1 MKPASVLPQLR
12 QELELIEDGSGA
24 GGSPSWLIHDPVRN
38 QYFHLDWVSFEM
50 LRCWGKVTPDELL
63 QAVHERGRVHV
74 GEADLNYLL
83 QFLNR
88 HQLLQVGTGASA
100 QMARSKSQMSGTW
113 WAWLLHNYLFFRLP
127 LVKPDA
133 FLNQT
138 QGWTGF
144 VFSRVF
150 GWLTLLAGVLGL
162 VGVSR
167 QWDAFAHTL
176 VDFFSWQ
183 GMLAYGLTL
192 AFVKVLHELGHAYTA
207 KRFGC
212 QVPTMGLAF
221 LVLWPVLYTDTNDV
235 WRLKNHH
242 QRLAVSS
249 AGVLTELGVALWA
262 TFLWVLVPDGL
273 LRSMLFLLS
282 TTTWVSTV
290 LINVSPFMRFDG
302 YFILMD
308 WLQFPNL
315 HGRSFA
321 LARWHLRKVLLGLK
335 DPVPESFAPRQQA
348 LLIAFAWLTWVYRLT
363 LFLGIA
369 ALVYQFFI
377 KLVGIFLFLVEIV
390 WFVAKPFASE
400 LSVWRERWPDV
411 ASGRRKVV
419 WAALAGLVLVLGAVP
434 MPGRVVAS
442 AVVIPQQL
450 HTVYAPKG
458 AMLLAGGQAIDS
470 AKDQPLFVFD
480 APQLNSQSEANEARQ
495 ASAQWVSGVASMNSE
510 TLGQWESLAA
520 QSNVTM
526 AEGQV
531 IRSDLN
537 NYRVTAPF
545 DGHLHVT
552 DPDLRPGQW
561 LLQSEKLGQLVGQAG
576 VRVVAYVQDVEVRH
590 LKVGQNALFV
600 PDSGVGPALDL
611 VVDKIH
617 SDRVRTLS
625 EPELAAN
632 FGGSVMVR
640 EQKGQFFPEGAYY
653 RVEFVPRDPVNQPEL
668 EMFKW
673 RGRVYVSS
681 KAEPLL
687 LPVFRSTLSAL
698 IRETGF

>member
-12 QELELIEDGSGA
+12 QELELIEGGSSA

-50 LRCWGKVTPDELL
+50 LRCWGKVSPDALL
-63 QAVHERGRVHV
+63 QAVQERGRVHV

-321 LARWHLRKVLLGLK
+321 LARWHLRMVLLGLN

-348 LLIAFAWLTWVYRLT
+348 LLIVFAWVTWVYRLI

-411 ASGRRKVV
+411 ASGRRKLV
-419 WAALAGLVLVLGAVP
+419 WTALVALVLVLGAVP

-458 AMLLAGGQAIDS
+458 AMLQAGGQTKDS

-590 LKVGQNALFV
+590 LRAGQNALFV
-600 PDSGVGPALDL
+600 PDSGVGPVLDL
-611 VVDKIH
+611 VVEKIH

-653 RVEFVPRDPVNQPEL
+653 RVEFVPRQPASWPVL
-668 EMFKW
+668 MSFKW
-673 RGRVYVSS
+673 RGRVHVASN
-681 KAEPLL
+681 AEPLL
-687 LPVFRSTLSAL
+687 APLFRTGVSVL
-698 IRETGF
+698 IREAGF

>member
-1 MKPASVLPQLR
+1 MKQESVLPQLR
-12 QELELIEDGSGA
+12 QELELIEGGAGA

-50 LRCWGKVTPDELL
+50 LRCWAKVSPEELL
-63 QAVHERGRVHV
+63 EQVGPRGRVQV
-74 GEADLNYLL
+74 GMADLNYLV
-83 QFLNR
+83 QFLSR
-88 HQLLQVGTGASA
+88 HQLLQVGAGASGQLA
-100 QMARSKSQMSGTW
+100 NHRAKLSGSW

-127 LVKPDA
+127 LVKPDG
-133 FLNQT
+133 FLNWT

-144 VFSRVF
+144 VFTRVF
-150 GWLTLLAGVLGL
+150 GWITLLAGVLGL
-162 VGVSR
+162 IGVSR

-183 GMLAYGLTL
+183 GLLAYGLTL
-192 AFVKVLHELGHAYTA
+192 AVVKVLHEFGHAYTA

-235 WRLKNHH
+235 WRLKNHR

-262 TFLWVLVPDGL
+262 TFLWVLLPDGL
-273 LRSMLFLLS
+273 LRNMLFLLS

-321 LARWHLRKVLLGLK
+321 LARWHLRKVLLGLN

-348 LLIAFAWLTWVYRLT
+348 LLIAFAWATWVYRLA

-369 ALVYQFFI
+369 VLVYQFFI
-377 KLVGIFLFLVEIV
+377 KVVGIFLFLVEIV
-390 WFVAKPFASE
+390 WFVAKPLASE
-400 LSVWRERWPDV
+400 LAVWRERWSDIK
-411 ASGRRKVV
+411 SGRRGTVIAFF
-419 WAALAGLVLVLGAVP
+419 AALVVLPGAVP
-434 MPGRVVAS
+434 VPGRVVAS
-442 AVVIPQQL
+442 AVVVPQQL
-450 HTVYAPKG
+450 HAVYAPKG
-458 AMLLAGGQAIDS
+458 AMLIGGGQETDS
-470 AKDQPLFVFD
+470 KKDLPIFAFD
-480 APQLNSQSEANEARQ
+480 APVLRSQSSVNESRQ
-495 ASAQWVSGVASMNSE
+495 AANRWVSGVATMNTE
-510 TLGQWESLAA
+510 TIGQWGSLSA
-520 QSNVTM
+520 QRDVSN

-537 NYRVTAPF
+537 NYRVSAPF
-545 DGHLHVT
+545 DGRLHLV
-552 DPDLRPGQW
+552 DPDLRSGQW
-561 LLQSEKLGQLVGQAG
+561 LMHGEKLAHLVGQND
-576 VRVVAYVQDVEVRH
+576 VRVVAYVQDVDVRRMQT
-590 LKVGQNALFV
+590 GQDAKFIA
-600 PDSGVGPALDL
+600 DSGAGPALDL

-617 SDRVRTLS
+617 SDRVRTLT
-625 EPELAAN
+625 EPELASH

-640 EQKGQFFPEGAYY
+640 EQKGQLFPEGAYY
-653 RVEFVPRDPVNQPEL
+653 RVELVPRNAQESADLMN
-668 EMFKW
+668 FKW

-681 KAEPLL
+681 EAEPLL
-687 LPVFRSTLSAL
+687 APLFRTGLSVL
-698 IRETGF
+698 IREAGF

>member
-12 QELELIEDGSGA
+12 QELELIEGGSGA

-38 QYFHLDWVSFEM
+38 QYFHLDWVSIEM
-50 LRCWGKVTPDELL
+50 LRCWGKVSPDALL

-100 QMARSKSQMSGTW
+100 QMARSKAQMSGTW

-138 QGWTGF
+138 QAWTGF

-235 WRLKNHH
+235 WRLKNHR

-321 LARWHLRKVLLGLK
+321 LARWHLRRVLLGLK

-348 LLIAFAWLTWVYRLT
+348 LLIAFAWITWVYRLV

-411 ASGRRKVV
+411 ASGRRKLV
-419 WAALAGLVLVLGAVP
+419 WTVLAALVLVLGAVP

-450 HTVYAPKG
+450 HMVYAPKG
-458 AMLLAGGQAIDS
+458 AMLLAGGQAKDS

-495 ASAQWVSGVASMNSE
+495 ASAQWVSGVASMKSE
-510 TLGQWESLAA
+510 TLSQWESLAA
-520 QSNVTM
+520 QSNVTL

-590 LKVGQNALFV
+590 LKAGQNALFV
-600 PDSGVGPALDL
+600 PDSGAGPVLDL

-653 RVEFVPRDPVNQPEL
+653 RVEFVPRYPVNVPEL
-668 EMFKW
+668 KMLKW

-681 KAEPLL
+681 MSEPLL
-687 LPVFRSTLSAL
+687 APLFRTGLSVL
-698 IRETGF
+698 IREAGF

>member
-1 MKPASVLPQLR
+1 MKSQSVLPQLR
-12 QELELIEDGSGA
+12 QELELIEGGTGV

-38 QYFHLDWVSFEM
+38 QYFQLDWVSFEM
-50 LRCWGKVTPDELL
+50 LRCWGKVAPEVLL
-63 QAVHERGRVHV
+63 NDVRERGRVHV
-74 GEADLNYLL
+74 SEADLSYLI
-83 QFLNR
+83 QFLSR
-88 HQLLQVGTGASA
+88 HQLLQVAQGASG
-100 QMARSKSQMSGTW
+100 QMAGSRAKMAGTW
-113 WAWLLHNYLFFRLP
+113 WAWLLHNYLFFRVP
-127 LVKPDA
+127 MVRPDA

-138 QGWTGF
+138 HRWTRF
-144 VFSRVF
+144 AYARTFAWV
-150 GWLTLLAGVLGL
+150 TLLAGVLGL

-183 GMLAYGLTL
+183 GLLAYGLTL
-192 AFVKVLHELGHAYTA
+192 AFVKVLHEFGHAYTA

-235 WRLKNHH
+235 WRLKNHR

-273 LRSMLFLLS
+273 LRSMLYLLS
-282 TTTWVSTV
+282 TTTWVSTM

-308 WLQFPNL
+308 WLKFPNL

-321 LARWHLRKVLLGLK
+321 LARWHMRKLLLGLR

-348 LLIAFAWLTWVYRLT
+348 LLIAFAWATWIYRLV

-369 ALVYQFFI
+369 VMVYHFFI

-390 WFVAKPFASE
+390 WFVAKPLTSE
-400 LSVWRERWPDV
+400 LAVWRERWSNV
-411 ASGRRKVV
+411 KAARRNF
-419 WAALAGLVLVLGAVP
+419 VLGALAALVVLLGVVP

-442 AVVIPQQL
+442 AVVVPQQL
-450 HTVYAPKG
+450 HAVYAPKG
-458 AMLLAGGQAIDS
+458 AMLLSGGQEKDT
-470 AKDQPLFVFD
+470 AKDQPIFVFD

-495 ASAQWVSGVASMNSE
+495 ASAQWVSGVATMNPE
-510 TLGQWESLAA
+510 MLGQWGSLSA
-520 QSNVTM
+520 QSGVST

-537 NYRVTAPF
+537 NYRLLAPF
-545 DGHLHVT
+545 AGLLHWV

-561 LLQSEKLGQLVGQAG
+561 LLHSEKLAHLVGKTD
-576 VRVVAYVQDVEVRH
+576 VRVVAYVQDVDVQR
-590 LKVGQNALFV
+590 LQTGQSALFIA
-600 PDSGVGPALDL
+600 DSGSGPALDL
-611 VVDKIH
+611 VVEKINL
-617 SDRVRTLS
+617 DRVRTLT
-625 EPELAAN
+625 EPELASH

-640 EQKGQFFPEGAYY
+640 EQKGQLFPEGAYY
-653 RVEFVPRDPVNQPEL
+653 RVELLPRHAQDSAEL
-668 EMFKW
+668 MSFKW

-687 LPVFRSTLSAL
+687 APLFRTGLSVL
-698 IRETGF
+698 IREAGF